1 MQTISLKL
9 EKGLAK
15 SIEKTMKENNYA
27 TKTEFI
33 REAVREK
40 ITKLEMKKIFKEIE
54 ELRRK
59 NPRRTTDADIRRVRE
74 QLAKEWEENL
84 KQETQDSL

>member
-40 ITKLEMKKIFKEIE
+40 ITKLDREKIFREIE

-59 NPRRTTDADIRRVRE
+59 NPRRTSEEDLRLARERVSKALE
-74 QLAKEWEENL
+74 EEFKEVL
-84 KQETQDSL
+84 QEPL